1 MADTSDVKRTKT
13 GRLIYRGEA
22 FPGYNKQKRTP
33 GAKKKFAV
41 LAKKGD
47 QVKIVRYG
55 DPKMSIKKDQPDR
68 RKSFRARHNCDAVE
82 KKKDVFAASYW
93 SCKNW

>member
-1 MADTSDVKRTKT
+1 MADTSDVKRTKS
-13 GRLIYRGEA
+13 GRLTYRGES

-68 RKSFRARHNCDAVE
+68 RKSFRARHSCDAVE
-82 KKKDVFAASYW
+82 KKKDVFAPSFW

>member
-1 MADTSDVKRTKT
+1 MADTSDVKRTKS
-13 GRLIYRGEA
+13 GRLIYRGES
-22 FPGYNKQKRTP
+22 FSGYNKQKRTP

-82 KKKDVFAASYW
+82 KKKDVFAPSYW